1 MTNYI
6 DKKSNPNSKTPK
18 EVYYVTAEQ
27 YDTIS
32 RLNDEAYPSLALAM
46 NTFGYGSDYEERF
59 SPDVLFTDEFI
70 DDGAEALTRF
80 LSGDKTIEYRL
91 KEKVYRLW
99 RIDRNGDKVYMRF
112 DTTGTP
118 NKTDY
123 PSKAFIAPFDEIE
136 VWATPAWNIESAD

>member
-6 DKKSNPNSKTPK
+6 DKKSNLNSKTPK

-91 KEKVYRLW
+91 REQLYRLW
-99 RIDRNGDKVYMRF
+99 RVDDGGDKVYLTF
-112 DTTGTP
+112 SLGTP
-118 NKTDY
+118 DWDSVKDYAFTAPLEEIKKHKTI
-123 PSKAFIAPFDEIE
+123 SWHIE
-136 VWATPAWNIESAD
+136 RAD